1 MGERQEAE
9 QLAREVL
16 GTEWHY
22 ELYQLT
28 YPKAAALTLLAHN
41 DAALDL
47 LEEAFA
53 NGRRWRWWYAFR
65 RDLAFEPLRSDPR
78 FQALAARAEAHAAAE
93 REAVRQMRER
103 GQVPKRTL
111 KKTSK
116 AGPC

>member
-16 GTEWHY
+16 GSEWPY

-28 YPKAAALTLLAHN
+28 YPRAAALTLLAQN

-47 LEEAFA
+47 LEEAFS

-65 RDLAFEPLRSDPR
+65 RDPAFEPLRSDPR
-78 FQALAARAEAHAAAE
+78 FRALAAMAETHAAAE

-103 GQVPKRTL
+103 SQVPKRTL
-111 KKTSK
+111 TKTSK